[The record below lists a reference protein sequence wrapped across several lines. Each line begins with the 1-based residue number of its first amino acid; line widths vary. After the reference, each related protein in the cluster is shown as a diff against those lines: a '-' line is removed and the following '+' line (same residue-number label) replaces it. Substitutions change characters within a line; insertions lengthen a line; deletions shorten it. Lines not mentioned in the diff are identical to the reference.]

1 MAQVN
6 LMLCIFRRLR
16 AQKSNMLNL
25 QADRILALVV
35 KGLRAARQMVAD
47 SSPWHHVANVPFQA
61 ICLLLAI
68 DSRASLALLGDAMST
83 LELVANTWNNA
94 MMREAY
100 NTAYLL
106 ILLHQRRKE
115 EDAKALRDVLNI
127 HSAAPAITLNT
138 SSQITGVG
146 SPKQNNGYQQQQQ
159 AATTMPATDSAEFL
173 WLEDLIADMPSL
185 REFDLEQFL
194 VQDAMQP
201 QDSEVGTGF
210 GTDALN
216 I

>member
-1 MAQVN
+1 
-6 LMLCIFRRLR
+6 
-16 AQKSNMLNL
+16 MLNL
-25 QADRILALVV
+25 QADRILALLVR
-35 KGLRAARQMVAD
+35 GLRAARQMVVD

-83 LELVANTWNNA
+83 LQLVANTWNSA
-94 MMREAY
+94 VMSEAY

-115 EDAKALRDVLNI
+115 EDAKALRDVLSI
-127 HSAAPAITLNT
+127 HSTAPAMTADPS
-138 SSQITGVG
+138 SSQFASVST
-146 SPKQNNGYQQQQQ
+146 SNQNGGYQQPQSG
-159 AATTMPATDSAEFL
+159 ATAMAATDSAEFL

-194 VQDAMQP
+194 VQDAIQP
-201 QDSEVGTGF
+201 QDSDFGTGF
-210 GTDALN
+210 GTDTFN
-216 I
+216 TQ